1 MTKEKKQKTITREIL
16 EIIVVIAA
24 AYIFY
29 FGLGIALG
37 TSTPM
42 FSVVSE
48 SMEPT
53 LHIGDMVIVKAEKTY
68 EVGDIVVYMRGN
80 IPIIH
85 RIIEK
90 DPEGYVIKGDNNL
103 TNPIPDPGIVKE
115 KQIIGKAIVT
125 FPVLGAP
132 RYFLYKIGI

>member
-1 MTKEKKQKTITREIL
+1 MPKEKKQKTVVREVI
-16 EIIVVIAA
+16 EIVVVITA

-29 FGLGIALG
+29 FGIGIALG

-53 LHIGDMVIVKAEKTY
+53 LHVGDMVIIQSQKTY
-68 EVGDIVVYMRGN
+68 EVGEIVVYMRGN
-80 IPIIH
+80 IPIVH

-90 DPEGYVIKGDNNL
+90 DPEGYIIKGDNNE
-103 TNPIPDPGIVKE
+103 TNPIPDPGIVRE
-115 KQIIGKAIVT
+115 KQIVGRAIVT

>member
-1 MTKEKKQKTITREIL
+1 MAKERKQKTIARELI
-16 EIIVVIAA
+16 EIVVVIAV

-29 FGLGIALG
+29 FGMGIALG

-53 LHIGDMVIVKAEKTY
+53 LHIGDMVIVQVEKTY
-68 EVGDIVVYMRGN
+68 NVGDIVVYMRGN

-90 DPEGYVIKGDNNL
+90 NSEGYIIKGDNNK

-115 KQIIGKAIVT
+115 NQIIGKAIVT